1 MAWQKEKKKGNNRRV
16 AFDDDEFYVVGQIL
30 ADSIYPPSYI
40 YIYIYREA
48 FRGEARENVS
58 EMRFDSRSNG
68 LTKRGWGS
76 WGYMNVLDSL
86 VGGDR
91 LDGSVNHRYLLIFV
105 ILLGVWGMIGGRV
118 INFRFW
124 KNIIRF
130 YCKVWEIYTKFVIE
144 ECRSWNDLLS
154 RISRTGFFEN

>member
-1 MAWQKEKKKGNNRRV
+1 
-16 AFDDDEFYVVGQIL
+16 
-30 ADSIYPPSYI
+30 
-40 YIYIYREA
+40 
-48 FRGEARENVS
+48 
-58 EMRFDSRSNG
+58 
-68 LTKRGWGS
+68 
-76 WGYMNVLDSL
+76 MNVLDSL

-91 LDGSVNHRYLLIFV
+91 LGGSVNHRYLSIFV

-118 INFRFW
+118 INSVTFPFW